1 MRYLVVVGAGVV
13 DFLPFLPACLPLVVL
28 LAGAVAVPVSAAIGA
43 ADFGISAAIA
53 AVANPRDNKAVAIN
67 LVMGSPAVGLTG
79 DRRIRRKGD
88 FDPR

>member
-1 MRYLVVVGAGVV
+1 
-13 DFLPFLPACLPLVVL
+13 
-28 LAGAVAVPVSAAIGA
+28 
-43 ADFGISAAIA
+43 
-53 AVANPRDNKAVAIN
+53 VANPRDNKAVAIN

>member
-1 MRYLVVVGAGVV
+1 MRYLEVVGAGVV
-13 DFLPFLPACLPLVVL
+13 DFLPFLPLCLPLVVF

-67 LVMGSPAVGLTG
+67 LVMGSPAVGLTSA
-79 DRRIRRKGD
+79 RRIRRKRD
-88 FDPR
+88 FEPR